1 MTEVIR
7 KRKRDDVTLYIL
19 RRLAQLIPVL
29 LLASFIVFFI
39 IHLIPGDPVQVM
51 LGEGRFNQE
60 AYELLRKQMGLD
72 EPLYIQYLHWLGRM
86 LHGDLGRSVQTQK
99 PVLDTIIERYPATI
113 YLALASLLLGI
124 VIAIPAGT
132 IAAVKQNTLWDYLAM
147 GFALFGIAVP
157 NFWLALLLILT
168 FGLYLGWFPTL
179 GYADPT
185 VNFRAFLWHLT
196 LPAIVLGTDLAS
208 TVTRYVR
215 AEMLEQLRLDYV
227 RTARAK
233 GLPKRLVVYK
243 HTLRNSL
250 IAATTVIGLHVGRL
264 LGGSTIVETVFAWP
278 GVARLV
284 LESVYSR
291 DYPVLQGA
299 VLLLGF
305 TFVGVN
311 LLVDILC
318 KWLDPRI
325 ALK

>member
-1 MTEVIR
+1 M
-7 KRKRDDVTLYIL
+7 TLYIL
-19 RRLAQLIPVL
+19 RRLVQLIPVL

-39 IHLIPGDPVQVM
+39 IHLIPGDPVEVM
-51 LGEGRFNQE
+51 LGEGRYSQE
-60 AYELLRKQMGLD
+60 TYELLRKKMGLD
-72 EPLYIQYLHWLGRM
+72 EPLHIQYLHWLNRM
-86 LHGDLGRSVQTQK
+86 LHGDLGQSLRTQR
-99 PVLDTIIERYPATI
+99 PVLDTILERYPATI
-113 YLALASLLLGI
+113 YLALASLLLGV

-132 IAAVKQNTLWDYLAM
+132 IAAVKQNTPWDYSAM
-147 GFALFGIAVP
+147 AFALFGIAVP
-157 NFWLALLLILT
+157 NFWFALLLILG

-179 GYADPT
+179 GYIDPS
-185 VNFRAFLWHLT
+185 VNFRTFLWHLT
-196 LPAIVLGTDLAS
+196 LPAVVLGTDLAS

-233 GLPKRLVVYK
+233 GLPKRMVIYK

-250 IAATTVIGLHVGRL
+250 LAATTVIGLHVGRL
-264 LGGSTIVETVFAWP
+264 LGGSTVVETVFAWP

-284 LESVYSR
+284 LEAVYSR

-299 VLLLGF
+299 VLLLAL

-311 LLVDILC
+311 LLVDVLY

-325 ALK
+325 SLR

>member
-1 MTEVIR
+1 VN
-7 KRKRDDVTLYIL
+7 LYIL
-19 RRLAQLIPVL
+19 RRLVQLIPVL

-39 IHLIPGDPVQVM
+39 IHLIPGDPVEVM
-51 LGEGRFNQE
+51 LGEGRYTQE
-60 AYELLRKQMGLD
+60 TYELLRKKMGLD
-72 EPLYIQYLHWLGRM
+72 EPLYIQYVHWLNRIV
-86 LHGDLGRSVQTQK
+86 HGDLGQSLRTQR
-99 PVLDTIIERYPATI
+99 PVLDTILERYPATI
-113 YLALASLLLGI
+113 YLALAALLLGV

-132 IAAVKQNTLWDYLAM
+132 IAAVKQNTPWDYSAM
-147 GFALFGIAVP
+147 AFALFGIAVP
-157 NFWLALLLILT
+157 NFWFALLLILG

-179 GYADPT
+179 GYIDPS
-185 VNFRAFLWHLT
+185 VNFRTFLWHLT

-233 GLPKRLVVYK
+233 GLPKRMVIYK

-250 IAATTVIGLHVGRL
+250 LAATTVIGLHVGRL
-264 LGGSTIVETVFAWP
+264 LGGSTVVETVFAWP

-284 LESVYSR
+284 LEAVYSR

-299 VLLLGF
+299 VLLLAL

-311 LLVDILC
+311 LLVDVLY

-325 ALK
+325 SLR

>member
-1 MTEVIR
+1 M
-7 KRKRDDVTLYIL
+7 TLYIL
-19 RRLAQLIPVL
+19 RRLVQLIPVL

-39 IHLIPGDPVQVM
+39 IHLIPGDPVEVM
-51 LGEGRFNQE
+51 LGEGRYSQE
-60 AYELLRKQMGLD
+60 TYELLRKKMGLD
-72 EPLYIQYLHWLGRM
+72 EPLYIQYLHWLNRI
-86 LHGDLGRSVQTQK
+86 LHGDLGQSLRTQR
-99 PVLDTIIERYPATI
+99 PVLDTILERYPATI
-113 YLALASLLLGI
+113 YLALASLLLGV

-132 IAAVKQNTLWDYLAM
+132 IAAVKQNTPWDYSAM
-147 GFALFGIAVP
+147 AFALFGIAVP
-157 NFWLALLLILT
+157 NFWFALLLILG

-179 GYADPT
+179 GYVDPS
-185 VNFRAFLWHLT
+185 VNFRTFLWHLT
-196 LPAIVLGTDLAS
+196 LPAVVLGTDLAS

-233 GLPKRLVVYK
+233 GLPKRMVIYK

-250 IAATTVIGLHVGRL
+250 LAATTVIGLHVGRL
-264 LGGSTIVETVFAWP
+264 LGGSTVVETVFAWP

-284 LESVYSR
+284 LEAVYSR

-299 VLLLGF
+299 VLLLAL

-311 LLVDILC
+311 LLVDVLY

-325 ALK
+325 SLR

>member
-1 MTEVIR
+1 M
-7 KRKRDDVTLYIL
+7 TLYIL
-19 RRLAQLIPVL
+19 RRLLQLIPVL

-39 IHLIPGDPVQVM
+39 IHLIPGDPVEVM

-60 AYELLRKQMGLD
+60 AYQLLRKQMGLD
-72 EPLYIQYLHWLGRM
+72 EPLHIQYWHWLNRM
-86 LHGDLGRSVQTQK
+86 LQGDLGQSLRTQR
-99 PVLDTIIERYPATI
+99 PVLDTILERYPATV
-113 YLALASLLLGI
+113 YLALASLLVGVL
-124 VIAIPAGT
+124 IAIPAGT
-132 IAAVKQNTLWDYLAM
+132 IAAVKQNTPWDYSAM

-157 NFWLALLLILT
+157 NFWFALLLILG

-179 GYADPT
+179 GYMDPT
-185 VNFRAFLWHLT
+185 VNFKTFLWHLT
-196 LPAIVLGTDLAS
+196 LPAFVLGTDLAS
-208 TVTRYVR
+208 TVTRYIR

-233 GLPKRLVVYK
+233 GLPKRMVIYK

-264 LGGSTIVETVFAWP
+264 LGGSTVVETVFAWP

-284 LESVYSR
+284 LEAVYSR

-299 VLLLGF
+299 VLLLAF

-311 LLVDILC
+311 LLVDVLY

>member
-1 MTEVIR
+1 
-7 KRKRDDVTLYIL
+7 VTLYIL
-19 RRLAQLIPVL
+19 RRLVQLIPVL

-39 IHLIPGDPVQVM
+39 IHLIPGDPVEVM
-51 LGEGRFNQE
+51 LGEGRHTQE
-60 AYELLRKQMGLD
+60 TYELLRKKMGLD
-72 EPLYIQYLHWLGRM
+72 EPLYIQYVHWLNRM
-86 LHGDLGRSVQTQK
+86 VHGDLGQSLRTQR
-99 PVLDTIIERYPATI
+99 PVLDTILERYPATI
-113 YLALASLLLGI
+113 YLALASLLLGV

-132 IAAVKQNTLWDYLAM
+132 IAAVKQNTPWDYSAM
-147 GFALFGIAVP
+147 AFALFGIAVP
-157 NFWLALLLILT
+157 NFWFALLLILG

-179 GYADPT
+179 GYIDPS
-185 VNFRAFLWHLT
+185 VNFRTFLWHLT
-196 LPAIVLGTDLAS
+196 LPALVLGTDLAS

-233 GLPKRLVVYK
+233 GLPKRMVIYK

-250 IAATTVIGLHVGRL
+250 LAATTVIGLHVGRL
-264 LGGSTIVETVFAWP
+264 LGGSTVVETVFAWP

-284 LESVYSR
+284 LEAVYSR

-299 VLLLGF
+299 VLLLAL

-311 LLVDILC
+311 LLVDVLY

-325 ALK
+325 SLR

>member
-1 MTEVIR
+1 
-7 KRKRDDVTLYIL
+7 VTLYIL
-19 RRLAQLIPVL
+19 RRLVQLIPVL

-39 IHLIPGDPVQVM
+39 IHLIPGDPVEVM
-51 LGEGRFNQE
+51 LGEGRYTQE
-60 AYELLRKQMGLD
+60 TYELLRKKMGLD
-72 EPLYIQYLHWLGRM
+72 EPLYIQYVHWLNRM
-86 LHGDLGRSVQTQK
+86 AHGDLGQSLRTQR
-99 PVLDTIIERYPATI
+99 PVLDTILERYPATI
-113 YLALASLLLGI
+113 YLALASLLLG
-124 VIAIPAGT
+124 VAIAIPAGT
-132 IAAVKQNTLWDYLAM
+132 IAAVKQNTPWDYSAM
-147 GFALFGIAVP
+147 AFALFGIAVP
-157 NFWLALLLILT
+157 NFWFALLLILG

-179 GYADPT
+179 GYIDPT
-185 VNFRAFLWHLT
+185 VNFRTFLWHLT

-233 GLPKRLVVYK
+233 GLPKRMVIYK

-250 IAATTVIGLHVGRL
+250 LAATTVIGLHVGRL
-264 LGGSTIVETVFAWP
+264 LGGSTVVETVFAWP

-284 LESVYSR
+284 LEAVYSR

-299 VLLLGF
+299 VLLLAL

-311 LLVDILC
+311 LLVDVLY

-325 ALK
+325 SLR

>member
-1 MTEVIR
+1 M
-7 KRKRDDVTLYIL
+7 TLYIL
-19 RRLAQLIPVL
+19 RRLVQLIPVL

-39 IHLIPGDPVQVM
+39 IHLIPGDPVEVM
-51 LGEGRFNQE
+51 LGEGRYTQE
-60 AYELLRKQMGLD
+60 TYELLRKKMGLD
-72 EPLYIQYLHWLGRM
+72 EPLYIQYVHWLNRM
-86 LHGDLGRSVQTQK
+86 AHGDLGQSLRTQR
-99 PVLDTIIERYPATI
+99 PVLDTILERYPATI
-113 YLALASLLLGI
+113 YLALASLLLGV

-132 IAAVKQNTLWDYLAM
+132 IAAVKQNTPWDYSAM
-147 GFALFGIAVP
+147 AFALFGIAVP
-157 NFWLALLLILT
+157 NFWFALLLILG

-179 GYADPT
+179 GYIDPS
-185 VNFRAFLWHLT
+185 VNFRTFLWHLT
-196 LPAIVLGTDLAS
+196 LPALVLGTDLAS

-233 GLPKRLVVYK
+233 GLPKRMVIYK

-250 IAATTVIGLHVGRL
+250 LAATTVIGLHVGRL
-264 LGGSTIVETVFAWP
+264 LGGSTVVETVFAWP

-284 LESVYSR
+284 LEAVYSR

-299 VLLLGF
+299 VLLLAL

-311 LLVDILC
+311 LLVDVLY

-325 ALK
+325 SLR

>member
-1 MTEVIR
+1 
-7 KRKRDDVTLYIL
+7 VTLYIL
-19 RRLAQLIPVL
+19 RRLVQLIPVL

-39 IHLIPGDPVQVM
+39 IHLIPGDPVEVM
-51 LGEGRFNQE
+51 LGEGRYTQE
-60 AYELLRKQMGLD
+60 TYELLRKKMGLD
-72 EPLYIQYLHWLGRM
+72 EPLYIQYVHWLNRM
-86 LHGDLGRSVQTQK
+86 VHGDLGQSLRTQR
-99 PVLDTIIERYPATI
+99 PVLDTILERYPATI
-113 YLALASLLLGI
+113 YLALAALLLGV

-132 IAAVKQNTLWDYLAM
+132 IAAVKQNTPWDYAAM
-147 GFALFGIAVP
+147 AFALFGIAVP
-157 NFWLALLLILT
+157 NFWFALLLILG

-179 GYADPT
+179 GYIDPS
-185 VNFRAFLWHLT
+185 VNFRTFLWHLT
-196 LPAIVLGTDLAS
+196 LPALVLGTDLAS

-233 GLPKRLVVYK
+233 GLPKRMVIYK

-250 IAATTVIGLHVGRL
+250 LAATTVIGLHVGRL
-264 LGGSTIVETVFAWP
+264 LGGSTVVETVFAWP

-284 LESVYSR
+284 LEAVYSR

-299 VLLLGF
+299 VLLLAL

-311 LLVDILC
+311 LLVDVLY

-325 ALK
+325 SLR